1 MKKVYE
7 AFGKDKED
15 ILDANNDIKAFDKA
29 RAKDVGI
36 RDLLMITRTRNVPE
50 KGIVNGIWSINGI
63 APSKNADEDILIFD
77 PLFQH
82 LTDGI
87 STVGRNNTSFETPIK
102 LSEKAVI
109 LIPLKKYI
117 KLGAYQETRRTLK
130 GLPIRLYEGKEDLAI
145 KMVMLDAGFVV
156 LAQDQEGYV
165 IDEENHPDR
174 VAFTRIVESGLEKIN
189 EQVVEGELVKPFIA
203 RKKEIKLKPKGESI
217 DKQLGNYRMITGLT
231 YDVEGDISI
240 DDELM
245 ASTDIGKKRGNQED
259 AVLLIRDRQNPD
271 FKMMVVADGMG
282 GHSSGEVAS
291 DIIVNRLKSWFE
303 SLPRYKKA
311 CFETSVEGLKD
322 DLIDEIELKI
332 QPAVSAETWEQGG
345 STLVCALI
353 GKNDTLIANV
363 GDSRAYIAKKGKIIQ
378 LSREDTIAQKHLEQG
393 IVPTKEAARFDHESN
408 ILMQS
413 IGMDR
418 RKLIHPHTQVINNS
432 DYDLL
437 LLFTDGVTDCLSD
450 EDIVAVCKTSDKKE
464 LASKIV
470 EKAIRHDSVI
480 PDEYVD
486 NVELSQYI
494 PGGKDNATAAVY
506 APKKVKGRGRD
517 D

>member
-7 AFGKDKED
+7 AFGKRKED
-15 ILDANNDIKAFDKA
+15 ILDTNNEINAFEKA
-29 RAKDVGI
+29 RLKDVGI
-36 RDLLMITRTRNVPE
+36 HDLLMVTRTRNVPE
-50 KGIVNGIWSINGI
+50 NGIIDSNWSINGI
-63 APSKNADEDILIFD
+63 APSQGTDEDILVFE
-77 PLFQH
+77 PFLQH
-82 LTDGI
+82 LTDGLTNV
-87 STVGRNNTSFETPIK
+87 SANNTTFESPIK
-102 LSEKAVI
+102 LSEKAIV
-109 LIPLKKYI
+109 LIPVKKYI
-117 KLGAYQETRRTLK
+117 ELGSHQETRRTLK
-130 GLPIRLYEGKEDLAI
+130 GLPIRLYEGSEDLAV
-145 KMVMLDAGFVV
+145 KMVMLDTGFIS
-156 LAQDQEGYV
+156 LDIDQSGYV
-165 IDEENHPDR
+165 IDEKKHPDR
-174 VAFTRIVESGLEKIN
+174 IGFTKIVQRGLEKIN
-189 EQVVEGELVKPFIA
+189 EQVAENEIVKPYVG
-203 RKKEIKLKPKGESI
+203 KKKVVKRQPKGETI
-217 DKQLGNYRMITGLT
+217 KEQTGNYRMITGLT
-231 YDVEGDISI
+231 YDVEGEVSI

-259 AVLLIRDRQNPD
+259 AVLLIRDKSNPE

-291 DIIVNRLKSWFE
+291 DVIVSKLKTWFE
-303 SLPRYKKA
+303 TLPRYKKA
-311 CFETSVEGLKD
+311 CFSSSVEGLKD

-363 GDSRAYIAKKGKIIQ
+363 GDSRAYIARKGKLIQ
-378 LSREDTIAQKHLEQG
+378 LSREDTAAQMHLEHG
-393 IVPTKEAARFDHESN
+393 MVPTKEASRFDHDSN
-408 ILMQS
+408 ILIQS

-418 RKLIHPHTQVINNS
+418 RKLIHPHTQLINNS

-450 EDIVAVCKTSDKKE
+450 DDIVTVCKTTSKKE

-480 PDEYVD
+480 PEEYSYTD
-486 NVELSQYI
+486 GLNQYI

-506 APKKVKGRGRD
+506 VPKKNKGKGRD